1 MQRLTRS
8 RRDFKLHRTSGSRG
22 SPSRAVEVAAG
33 KILVVIPR
41 VSGDDD
47 AQLLGVPT
55 DRLALLVGGDVPLIG
70 PSTDSRD
77 AYVPCYRDRV

>member
-1 MQRLTRS
+1 L
-8 RRDFKLHRTSGSRG
+8 
-22 SPSRAVEVAAG
+22 PPE
-33 KILVVIPR
+33 ILVVIPR

-55 DRLALLVGGDVPLIG
+55 DRLALLLGGDVPLTG

-77 AYVPCYRDRV
+77 AYVPCYRDRVESASGIESVGELKYVH